1 MQHRAPAP
9 WVAASVALFGAGAVA
24 ATTAVAPLP
33 AQPALHSHALQLTA
47 SWDDVL
53 QTAEANATDIWN
65 HFSAAPFAGLQQQ
78 LANQI
83 GYIQGLADGSLSF
96 ADVTKDIQD
105 HLTALFGAP
114 ATEDTAAVPGALFGP
129 FLPEGGATDTLYQ
142 SLDDVV
148 KATDGLLAGIIDHS
162 TLFGMLTDSTVLPG
176 IVESLG
182 LDESAV
188 PLVAA
193 VLNFAGSPLSG
204 VLIGQISTMLSPVL
218 QVNEDLAN
226 ISAALTG
233 GDPDWDAALQHLTD
247 MPANVVNAYLNGY
260 GEVDLMPL
268 LDQLGIALPALTL
281 LDLPTYIT
289 ELNLNLGGLLSS
301 GGSIFDV
308 IGMGAGTD
316 ALGEPMD
323 LFSLPGVAVGPI
335 ASMVEFS
342 QSIAMA
348 LGWDGSSDILGGLF

>member
-1 MQHRAPAP
+1 M
-9 WVAASVALFGAGAVA
+9 A

-33 AQPALHSHALQLTA
+33 AQPALHSHAVQLTA

-148 KATDGLLAGIIDHS
+148 KATDGLLAVRWH
-162 TLFGMLTDSTVLPG
+162 LTWG
-176 IVESLG
+176 IVTASEVSACLCQSIWGTARSL
-182 LDESAV
+182 DSVCAAT
-188 PLVAA
+188 VAA
-193 VLNFAGSPLSG
+193 WP
-204 VLIGQISTMLSPVL
+204 
-218 QVNEDLAN
+218 QV
-226 ISAALTG
+226 TRPG
-233 GDPDWDAALQHLTD
+233 GPGHTPNR
-247 MPANVVNAYLNGY
+247 PAHRS
-260 GEVDLMPL
+260 DTSDSRSRRPK
-268 LDQLGIALPALTL
+268 
-281 LDLPTYIT
+281 
-289 ELNLNLGGLLSS
+289 
-301 GGSIFDV
+301 
-308 IGMGAGTD
+308 AGTRRR
-316 ALGEPMD
+316 PNQP
-323 LFSLPGVAVGPI
+323 LPSPSVP
-335 ASMVEFS
+335 ASTTARHPAS
-342 QSIAMA
+342 RQR
-348 LGWDGSSDILGGLF
+348 L